1 MNIRASMLPG
11 HTDCT
16 RRSMARQYR
25 KKFEQ
30 EGYSFHQLAPSIGSS
45 AGTATHTGI
54 GELFKAKWSGQAMN
68 LDAAVE
74 TALVGFRAEISE
86 GATWDDTS
94 PNANVAE
101 KQIRDMVTAYMRGPA
116 QTEMPL
122 TVQIDGKDAP
132 AIELELSAN
141 AGDGWMLTGHVD
153 LVTDEYVIRDFKTG
167 AVNREY
173 FSQLGAYSLLLRSQK
188 MITASIELTK
198 DFIQRCRKT
207 KEQEPCVTKS
217 YPVAASESAASGLIK
232 SIKREWQLYEGCRS
246 LDEAF
251 PANLHSMMCTPKYCL
266 AYATDFCP
274 LSKYKK

>member
-11 HTDCT
+11 HPDCT

-25 KKFEQ
+25 KSFEQ
-30 EGYSFHQLAPSIGSS
+30 EGYSFNQLAPSIGSS

-54 GELFKAKWSGQAMN
+54 GELFKAKWQGQAMN
-68 LDAAVE
+68 LDTAVDV
-74 TALVGFRAEISE
+74 ALAEFRTEVE
-86 GATWDDTS
+86 KGATWDETS

-101 KQIRDMVTAYMRGPA
+101 TQIRNMITAYMKGPA

-122 TVQIDGKDAP
+122 TVQIEGQDAP
-132 AIELELSAN
+132 AIELELKAN

-153 LVTDEYVIRDFKTG
+153 LVTSEYIIRDFKTG

-188 MITASIELTK
+188 YITASIELTK
-198 DFIQRCRKT
+198 DFIQRCKKT
-207 KEQEPCVTKS
+207 KPQEPCVSKS
-217 YPVAASESAASGLIK
+217 YPVRASEAAASGLIK
-232 SIKREWQLYEGCRS
+232 SIKREWTLYQACKD

-266 AYATDFCP
+266 AFGTDFCS
-274 LSKYKK
+274 LSKLKK